1 MVASLRWGPG
11 GAISRM
17 TEAERSDG
25 HTLLL
30 YAQDSK
36 GMGHITRALTIAR
49 HVLAAHPDSVAYIT
63 TESPITGDF
72 PLPARCEFIP
82 LPTHLS
88 SGPLPKTEAQ
98 DELFNQHLSDN
109 RARTLHDIA
118 TGLAPDLVIVDHEP
132 LGHKG
137 EFRDGLF
144 ALKAKSPDTKFVFG
158 MRDIMDDPVRIRAK
172 WRALGVYDAFETLY
186 DGIAVYGSP
195 NLYDVAEAYAIPP
208 SVHAKVHYCGFV
220 VREHTAVDPQVLRH
234 LYRVP
239 KDGPLVVAT
248 VGSGRDGYPVL
259 GAVQGA
265 IERLQARRRD
275 VRAILV
281 TGPFMPEEQRA
292 ILQSRATP
300 TMRVVPRADNF
311 QLMAAADAIVGMGG
325 YNSVCEALSVARPL
339 VIVPRATHKVEQQIR
354 AEILASRGL
363 ARCVHPRDLSGENLA
378 VALEWALSRDRADH
392 ARLVR
397 EIVPSFDGATRL
409 TAYLDQW
416 LGGNGQSG
424 RFAFEGLSSAGSP
437 S

>member
-1 MVASLRWGPG
+1 MVASLRCGPG

-36 GMGHITRALTIAR
+36 GMGHITRALTIAK

-72 PLPARCEFIP
+72 PLPARCEFIQ

-88 SGPLPKTEAQ
+88 SGPVPKTEAQ
-98 DELFNQHLSDN
+98 DEPFNQHISDD
-109 RARTLHDIA
+109 RARVLHDIA

-137 EFRDGLF
+137 EFRNGLF
-144 ALKAKSPDTKFVFG
+144 ALKSKSPGTKFVFG
-158 MRDIMDDPVRIRAK
+158 MRDIMDDPARIRAK

-208 SVHAKVHYCGFV
+208 SAVSKIHYCGYI
-220 VREHTAVDPQVLRH
+220 VRERTSVEPRLLRH

-239 KDGPLVVAT
+239 KVGPLVVAT

-259 GAVQGA
+259 AAVQAA
-265 IERLQARRRD
+265 IARLQLRRHD
-275 VRAILV
+275 VSAVLV

-292 ILQSRATP
+292 ILQSRATS
-300 TMRVVPRADNF
+300 TVRVVPRADNF
-311 QLMAAADAIVGMGG
+311 QIMAAADAIVGMGG
-325 YNSVCEALSVARPL
+325 YNSVCEALSVGQPL
-339 VIVPRATHKVEQQIR
+339 VIVPRATHKIEQQIR
-354 AEILASRGL
+354 AEMLASHGL
-363 ARCVHPRDLSGENLA
+363 ARCVHPKDLDGDSLA
-378 VALEWALSRDRADH
+378 DALEWALGRDRTDH

-397 EIVPSFDGATRL
+397 EIVPSFDGANRL

-416 LGGNGQSG
+416 LGGNGQHG
-424 RFAFEGLSSAGSP
+424 RFALEDLSSVGSP